1 MSIIHLLVEFVFNM
15 VVEKKEND
23 RINAGKLFAYLLRN
37 ESLPRKEFLNGVESV
52 LEFAEDLLIDIPQF
66 WGYFGVMVAT
76 IILEKVLD
84 VKFIQ
89 ESSGILKSNNLDS
102 QYVSAILCQ
111 MTKLNSCLTHELWS
125 RSGFTLKVKIVL
137 KFCSYKY
144 TIAVIIVV
152 V

>member
-1 MSIIHLLVEFVFNM
+1 MLVEEVTQ
-15 VVEKKEND
+15 VIEVAELLDDSSIRELCENALTSRFD
-23 RINAGKLFAYLLRN
+23 TMLVIQQGREGDPASSS
-37 ESLPRKEFLNGVESV
+37 EPESV

-125 RSGFTLKVKIVL
+125 RSGFTLKVK
-137 KFCSYKY
+137 KS
-144 TIAVIIVV
+144 
-152 V
+152 